1 MSLKKFREKNKITQ
15 EELAYRV
22 DVSVR
27 TIQNIERT
35 NNTNLKTAIK
45 ITKELNKTIKKIFFK
60 KKDTKK

>member
-45 ITKELNKTIKKIFFK
+45 IAKELNGTIEEIFFE

>member
-1 MSLKKFREKNKITQ
+1 MSLKEFREKNKITQ

-27 TIQNIERT
+27 TIQNIEKT
-35 NNTNLKTAIK
+35 NNTNLKTAIR
-45 ITKELNKTIKKIFFK
+45 IAEELNGTIEEIFFE